1 MNHPDMKNTTDIH
14 LRPAE
19 KEDAGVIWEILRDA
33 IVRRRNEGSEQWQNG
48 YPNPEVIRQDIDHR
62 YGYVAIDPA
71 GHILGYLSL
80 SFDGEPAYEI
90 EGVNWIS
97 DRPYG
102 VVHRLAVSRNHP
114 GKGIGTGMMLAVEQI
129 CIDHQI
135 YSIKIDTNFD
145 NLSMLRILEK
155 LNFQYCGEVWINGAS
170 RKAFEK
176 RLDKGKRV

>member
-1 MNHPDMKNTTDIH
+1 MKNTTVIH

-19 KEDAGVIWEILRDA
+19 KEDIGAIWEILRDA
-33 IVRRRNEGSEQWQNG
+33 IVRRKNEGSEQWQNG
-48 YPNPEVIRQDIDHR
+48 YPNPEVIRQDIAHR
-62 YGYVAIDPA
+62 YGYVAIDHA
-71 GHILGYLSL
+71 GQILGYLSL

-90 EGVNWIS
+90 EGVKWIS

-102 VVHRLAVSRNHP
+102 VVHRLAVNGNHA
-114 GKGIGTGMMLAVEQI
+114 GKGIGTRMMHGVEQI
-129 CIDHQI
+129 CIDHQT

-155 LNFQYCGEVWINGAS
+155 LNFLYCGEVWINGAS

-176 RLDKGKRV
+176 KLD